1 MESISLKLI
10 FRSWWRNKTFAV
22 ISLLS
27 LAAGIT
33 CTNLLISYVIYES
46 RIEAHNPNK
55 SHIIYMAQ
63 DSPLTS
69 GEKVS
74 FIKGPIPVQLKDQY
88 PEVEDYLRLNIEN
101 AASITIGEKRFD
113 PISIV
118 RADPSFPRFFPYK
131 VMAGD
136 INKALTQP
144 NAIALTEYQA
154 KIFFG
159 NEDPIGKTFLAKYAY
174 ENETITYEVAA
185 VIKEYPQ
192 SFLKFNALAGTTS
205 QFNGGPT
212 LLLVNDLFNI
222 DTFTQK
228 LKDDKVPTFNGTGQY
243 YFYTLQESY
252 FQEQTYTQE
261 YIPYIHRNQKDLL
274 YVGLFSAI
282 LILVIACFNVIGSLS
297 MLILDKKEDVNTLRK
312 LGADDRLVSRI
323 FLFEGCMISFYG
335 AIIGIILGL
344 VLCWVQMAYG
354 IVSLG
359 GGNAAGNFVVD
370 SYPVSVHLGDV
381 IVIFITVFTVGFLSV
396 WYPVR
401 YLSKRLLK
409 M

>member
-74 FIKGPIPVQLKDQY
+74 FIKGKIPVQLKDQY

-159 NEDPIGKTFLAKYAY
+159 NEDPIGKTFSAKYAY

-282 LILVIACFNVIGSLS
+282 LILVIACFNYANLSFSRILQQVKMIYTQKVMGASAGQIHRQLFLDTFLTVLIAFFLSLLLTLDFLPAFNRIVSGRISLGFFFSGQVLPVIVALILALSIIPSLYMSHKINSLS
-297 MLILDKKEDVNTLRK
+297 HSEYKSFTTDRK
-312 LGADDRLVSRI
+312 S
-323 FLFEGCMISFYG
+323 
-335 AIIGIILGL
+335 
-344 VLCWVQMAYG
+344 
-354 IVSLG
+354 
-359 GGNAAGNFVVD
+359 VV
-370 SYPVSVHLGDV
+370 
-381 IVIFITVFTVGFLSV
+381 
-396 WYPVR
+396 
-401 YLSKRLLK
+401 
-409 M
+409 

>member
-74 FIKGPIPVQLKDQY
+74 FIKGKIPVQLKDQY

-101 AASITIGEKRFD
+101 AASITIGEKRFN

-131 VMAGD
+131 VVAGD

-282 LILVIACFNVIGSLS
+282 LILVIACFNYANLS
-297 MLILDKKEDVNTLRK
+297 F
-312 LGADDRLVSRI
+312 SRI
-323 FLFEGCMISFYG
+323 LQQ
-335 AIIGIILGL
+335 
-344 VLCWVQMAYG
+344 VRT
-354 IVSLG
+354 VS
-359 GGNAAGNFVVD
+359 
-370 SYPVSVHLGDV
+370 YTHL
-381 IVIFITVFTVGFLSV
+381 TLPTN
-396 WYPVR
+396 
-401 YLSKRLLK
+401 
-409 M
+409 